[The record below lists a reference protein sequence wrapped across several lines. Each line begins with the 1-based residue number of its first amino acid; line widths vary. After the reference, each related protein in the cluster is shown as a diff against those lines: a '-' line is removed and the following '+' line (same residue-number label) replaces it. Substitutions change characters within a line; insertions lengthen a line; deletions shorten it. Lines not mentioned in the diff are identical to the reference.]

1 MASSQNGL
9 GVIRSGTRW
18 SEATVK
24 KIVFGVAGLLLLVA
38 VLAAVYSLIF
48 GCPHGGSY
56 RCVQGFNR
64 EVCGCPQS

>member
-1 MASSQNGL
+1 MKKLIL
-9 GVIRSGTRW
+9 GV
-18 SEATVK
+18 A
-24 KIVFGVAGLLLLVA
+24 A
-38 VLAAVYSLIF
+38 VLFLVVAAAAAYSLLF